1 MALNSAMYSGVS
13 GMFVN
18 SEAMSVIGNNL
29 ANSSTVGFK
38 GARTTFSDV
47 LSSKVFGSD
56 STSQIGRGTGL
67 GGVDNIFS
75 QGTFE
80 STASDTDVAIE
91 GDGFFVLKEVGSEVP
106 YYSRAGAFKFDH
118 EGFLVSPSGFQVQG
132 KYFDLNG
139 AIEPGDPKAIKVDSE
154 GLIPAKVTT
163 EVTFNTNIDANAPV
177 VPNPVFDPND
187 DETFNFAS
195 SVTTFDTLGEAHLIT
210 VYGRKQDV
218 AAGGA
223 VNTWDWFWTATDD
236 AGNLLTEAPLA
247 NPSGQI
253 AFETDGTLSPLPLG
267 NGTGAIALGD
277 IDWGNGSEPTGL
289 DFNFITTQFNN
300 ASAVVSAN
308 QNGYAAGQ
316 LTNVG
321 IDGEGVVLASYS
333 NGEQKKIAT
342 LSLAKFINPM
352 GLEQVGSNMFIE
364 SGESGAPRVGLPGPE
379 LGNIMTNSLEQSN
392 VDMGQ
397 EFIKMITT
405 QRAYQANSKI
415 ITTVDELLGDTIN
428 LKR

>member
-13 GMFVN
+13 GMSVN

-47 LSSKVFGSD
+47 LSSTVFGSGG
-56 STSQIGRGTGL
+56 TSQIGRGTGL
-67 GGVDNIFS
+67 GAIDNIFS

-80 STASDTDVAIE
+80 STASDTDVAVE
-91 GDGFFVLKEVGSEVP
+91 GEGFFVLKEDGNDLS
-106 YYSRAGAFKFDH
+106 YYSRAGAFNFD
-118 EGFLVSPSGFQVQG
+118 EDGFLVSPGGFQVQG
-132 KYFDLNG
+132 KGYDLDGNLL
-139 AIEPGDPKAIKVDSE
+139 PGDPGFIQVDAE
-154 GLIPAKVTT
+154 GLIPAKVTS

-177 VPNPVFDPND
+177 VPNPVFNPDD

-195 SVTTFDTLGEAHLIT
+195 SVRTFDTLGGQHLVTI
-210 VYGRKQDV
+210 YGRKQDV

-223 VNTWDWFWTATDD
+223 VNTWDWFWTANDD
-236 AGNLLTEAPLA
+236 AGNLLTEIPLI
-247 NPSGQI
+247 NPSGEM
-253 AFETDGTLSPLPLG
+253 AFNPDGTLAAAPVG
-267 NGTGAIALGD
+267 NGIGVIAAGD
-277 IDWGNGSEPTGL
+277 LPWGNGSANTGIEL
-289 DFNFITTQFNN
+289 NFATTQFNTQ
-300 ASAVVSAN
+300 SDVISAN
-308 QNGYAAGQ
+308 QNGYTAGN

-321 IDGEGVVLASYS
+321 IDGEGTVVATYS
-333 NGEQKKIAT
+333 NGEQKKVAT
-342 LSLAKFINPM
+342 LVLAKFVNPM

-364 SGESGAPRVGLPGPE
+364 SGESGAPRVGMPGPE